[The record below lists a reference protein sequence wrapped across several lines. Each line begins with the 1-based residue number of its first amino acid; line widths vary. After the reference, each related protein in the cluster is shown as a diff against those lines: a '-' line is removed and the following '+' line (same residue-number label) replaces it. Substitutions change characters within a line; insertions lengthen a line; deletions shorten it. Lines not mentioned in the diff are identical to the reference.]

1 MSMELN
7 HPPSQ
12 QVLPKTP
19 ANNRRRGGVL
29 LQEMPYWRGF
39 PPMDETFQLVSKEEL
54 RDYLRDEDPV
64 AVREMESDVDFL
76 EFELMRLFRE
86 RDYAAKLQ
94 QNRYRLYVIIFLL
107 LAAFAAVF
115 AVIILALLILM
126 QLQLIP
132 FVALF
137 ETIVALL
144 GIFLTTISGREPPLQ
159 LWLSYRRRAEQ
170 LRREYFRY
178 LFGCPL

>member
-1 MSMELN
+1 M
-7 HPPSQ
+7 
-12 QVLPKTP
+12 
-19 ANNRRRGGVL
+19 
-29 LQEMPYWRGF
+29 
-39 PPMDETFQLVSKEEL
+39 
-54 RDYLRDEDPV
+54 
-64 AVREMESDVDFL
+64 
-76 EFELMRLFRE
+76 
-86 RDYAAKLQ
+86 
-94 QNRYRLYVIIFLL
+94 YVNLFLL

-159 LWLSYRRRAEQ
+159 LWLSHRRRAEQ

-178 LFGCPL
+178 LFRLPPYDRLVGVERGLKLSERAADINRGVFPENSHCWIYKFISRVA